1 VRAEAI
7 VTLTDWERR
16 HLADIEREL
25 TAGYPKLARL
35 LNAPGRWRRLRWGPR
50 RIRLTAPGIGVL
62 VALCVVS
69 VILGTR

>member
-1 VRAEAI
+1 VEAI

-25 TAGYPKLARL
+25 AAGDPGLARL
-35 LNAPGRWRRLRWGPR
+35 LNAPGRWCRLRWAPR